1 LTIFGTPGG
10 TPLNQTGGFQGT
22 QPGNPVGASL
32 SPVNPG
38 GGLFPP
44 GSNNQS
50 GDTVMASASR
60 AAMPLNAD
68 LTNYGTRDSRP
79 GQAIL
84 EVMGKGAVNG
94 ASANTVNPYLW
105 ANGGSSG
112 GNSLGGG
119 GMNQTDG
126 PGAGETSILAG
137 SAPSTAPTLGSPA
150 QYQG

>member
-1 LTIFGTPGG
+1 MTIYGTPGG
-10 TPLNQTGGFQGT
+10 TPTNQTGGFQGT
-22 QPGNPVGASL
+22 QPGNAVQATL
-32 SPVNPG
+32 QPVNPG
-38 GGLFPP
+38 VGLFPP
-44 GSNNQS
+44 GSNNSS

-60 AAMPLNAD
+60 GTLPLNAD
-68 LTNYGTRDSRP
+68 TTNYGTRDSRP

-94 ASANTVNPYLW
+94 SSANTVNPYLW
-105 ANGGSSG
+105 ANGGASG
-112 GNSLGGG
+112 GNSLGAG

-137 SAPSTAPTLGSPA
+137 SAPSSAPTLGAPP